1 MKNMPEKETG
11 RAGDMSGTGQKT
23 EALPGRNLAS
33 LSIPA
38 RRDAFEQLRVRL
50 LTVAEEL
57 RIPERETDH
66 LLIAADEVFSNIAA
80 YAYPGGGG
88 TVEFQAE
95 EDAEGT
101 ELRLIFSDRGIP
113 FDPLAAAPPDT
124 AAPIAERRIGGL
136 GIHVVRKLMD
146 RVAYRRTE
154 DGKNVLTLVKRLPTP
169 EEARS

>member
-1 MKNMPEKETG
+1 
-11 RAGDMSGTGQKT
+11 MSGTDKIS
-23 EALPGRNLAS
+23 EDPPGRNIAS

-80 YAYPGGGG
+80 YAYPGGEG
-88 TVEFQAE
+88 TVEVLIE
-95 EDAEGT
+95 EDVEET

-124 AAPIAERRIGGL
+124 AAPPAERRIGGL

-146 RVAYRRTE
+146 RVDYRRTG
-154 DGKNVLTLVKRLPTP
+154 DGRNVLTLEKRFPAP